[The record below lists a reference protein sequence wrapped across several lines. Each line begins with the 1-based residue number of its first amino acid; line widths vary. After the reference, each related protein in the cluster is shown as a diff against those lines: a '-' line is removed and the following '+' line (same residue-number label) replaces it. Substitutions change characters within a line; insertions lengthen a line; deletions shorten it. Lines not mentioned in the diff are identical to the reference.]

1 MSKEGINNKFSVTE
15 PRMDERHKI
24 RIAVKWPVV
33 TRPDL
38 QIPDEDILEPLRELQ
53 KSLLEMPAH
62 IIRFR

>member
-1 MSKEGINNKFSVTE
+1 
-15 PRMDERHKI
+15 MDERHKI

-38 QIPDEDILEPLRELQ
+38 QIPDGEILEPLRELQ

-62 IIRFR
+62 IIGFR